1 MGGVF
6 MKMTA
11 TTSNTTL
18 IINGSNNQICISSL
32 ELAKEF
38 GRPHKNVLP
47 ILDEL
52 LADGIITWLESK
64 PRNYIKLGRT
74 YRYFELNQA
83 GFLKAMP
90 FIGGKRSREGQK
102 RLVDA
107 FLRLQVK
114 LERQSKE
121 KEKLSCQIARLS
133 GKDSRAILCDEIQ
146 KFIDYAKSNGSGN
159 ADRYYANITSL
170 MHSTLIIIEPK
181 ATKVRELLT
190 AIQLSHLSTIE
201 LTAAQVLSI
210 GMESSSPYKEIY
222 QNIKNALVGF
232 SAIKCRVLDS

>member
-1 MGGVF
+1 MIHTELPN
-6 MKMTA
+6 KTA
-11 TTSNTTL
+11 L
-18 IINGSNNQICISSL
+18 VIHGKNNQIIVDSRD
-32 ELAKEF
+32 LAKEF
-38 GRPHKNVLP
+38 GRAHKNVLQT
-47 ILDEL
+47 LDGL
-52 LADGIITWLESK
+52 IKDNTISRLESK

-133 GKDSRAILCDEIQ
+133 GKDSRSILCDEIQ

-159 ADRYYANITSL
+159 ADRYYGNITNL
-170 MHSTLIIIEPK
+170 MHSALIIIEPK

-190 AIQLSHLSTIE
+190 TIQLSHLSTIE